1 MVKNN
6 NKRILKMIK
15 NRLELGAEQYYQ
27 EVPLNDG
34 RDFIKETLEEL
45 LDACVYLSAELLK
58 FSDKVD
64 RWSEPENPLGKD
76 Y

>member
-1 MVKNN
+1 
-6 NKRILKMIK
+6 MIK
-15 NRLELGAEQYYQ
+15 KRLDIGAKKYYQ

-34 RDFIKETLEEL
+34 RDFVKETLEEL

-58 FSDKVD
+58 LSDKVD
-64 RWSEPENPLGKD
+64 RWSEPDDPLGKD

>member
-15 NRLELGAEQYYQ
+15 DRLDLGAEKYYQ
-27 EVPLNDG
+27 EVPLDDG

-58 FSDKVD
+58 LSDKVD
-64 RWSEPENPLGKD
+64 RWSEPDEPLGKD